1 MDMEATQDTVLQCPP
16 MDPQVTNSERNE
28 HFQREPGDVR
38 SSVQSGTDRSIIGF
52 IYILYKVTSLLHTS
66 TKDPCLRN
74 VYLLHQ
80 VQVTRFISSSECY
93 RTGVKKL
100 YNKPQLPMPLLFITE
115 LGMLK
120 EEDLLAILEYGM
132 CKNF

>member
-52 IYILYKVTSLLHTS
+52 IYIPYK
-66 TKDPCLRN
+66 
-74 VYLLHQ
+74 
-80 VQVTRFISSSECY
+80 VTRFISSSECY